1 MGSSGSLI
9 LEKTVVGVFSGEST
23 LSITGG
29 DFIQRDSSTFL
40 LTKKSSAFLDGGSV
54 QIGGQSQFSVEEDS
68 EFIVSDGTAS
78 FADGATITVLSGTL
92 QVSSSKKRQAS
103 NAVLSMS
110 ANSEMVVADGGLLS
124 VAGGNLLLSENSK
137 AFVMRN
143 SAGLDEAQL
152 IVLNNS
158 VVTITDG
165 TVELKEKASVILD
178 DNSAL
183 VVSDLL
189 FGGGAFVVPPS
200 SGIEITASGV
210 LQLDLP
216 SNFGPSRP
224 GSLAGSVSN
233 QGRCEFNSELAVE
246 TPFSNEGEVNVR
258 STASF
263 TELVQRAGKL
273 KLDGGVLTALSN
285 IEISGGDLVG
295 VGSVEGSV
303 EFSEGG
309 AIRHD
314 F

>member
-1 MGSSGSLI
+1 M
-9 LEKTVVGVFSGEST
+9 
-23 LSITGG
+23 
-29 DFIQRDSSTFL
+29 
-40 LTKKSSAFLDGGSV
+40 
-54 QIGGQSQFSVEEDS
+54 
-68 EFIVSDGTAS
+68 
-78 FADGATITVLSGTL
+78 
-92 QVSSSKKRQAS
+92 
-103 NAVLSMS
+103 
-110 ANSEMVVADGGLLS
+110 
-124 VAGGNLLLSENSK
+124 
-137 AFVMRN
+137 
-143 SAGLDEAQL
+143 
-152 IVLNNS
+152 
-158 VVTITDG
+158 
-165 TVELKEKASVILD
+165 
-178 DNSAL
+178 
-183 VVSDLL
+183 
-189 FGGGAFVVPPS
+189 VPPS

-314 F
+314 FEVGTLLDINGDLDCKGGEYYVSIDSPGEAGSTFTLVSLGLTQQCRSVESGY